1 MIKLKRLKFSNMFS
15 YGENNVIDFTKH
27 QIAQLTGPNGFGKTS
42 LVIILQELLFSKNI
56 KGLKKDEI
64 QNTFTKANSWSGELE
79 FDVDASSYKVSV
91 VRKGDTSKVKLEQD
105 GKDISEHRIPDTYKK
120 IEHIL
125 GIPFKIFSQLTYQ
138 SSKDLLEF
146 LYATDTTRKKFLIE
160 LFNLEQ
166 YLLIG
171 EQFKT
176 KLVAAEREL
185 ALLEGERRNIE
196 TTLSTT
202 VIPERGTAKIV
213 PVVDDTLAEKIRVLK
228 TELTGYLE
236 QCKKIDTNNVRKAEL
251 SRLVFDLTMAE
262 PIEPKEEKAIY
273 RDITNSITRLQT
285 EKASK
290 QNSIKKLDTNDK
302 CYACGQLIDNSKNL
316 ELKTNLEQE
325 IVELDTKLQG
335 ATESLKHYTSIL
347 QAYEILVPKWN
358 INKRAIEKFEELGS
372 LIDKTLPVKHP
383 DYSDIQNQLKTF
395 STALST
401 QETAQKE
408 VLSYNESINN
418 RNIKIQTL
426 EEQNRN
432 FRARQAL
439 LENDI
444 IKLQQKINN
453 LTILKKAFS
462 PSGVVAY
469 KLENVVKEL
478 ETSINRY
485 LSILSDGQ
493 FQFEFQ
499 LTGEKLNIII
509 INNGIEKSI
518 ESLSGGEF
526 GRVQTSV
533 LLAVRNTLG
542 DIGNKQLN
550 LLFLDEITGVL
561 DAAGKEKLF
570 EVLSE
575 EQDTNI
581 MLIAHDY
588 SHPLIS
594 KIEIEKLDNVSYI
607 NAS

>member
-1 MIKLKRLKFSNMFS
+1 MIKLQKLKFSNMFS
-15 YGENNVIDFTKH
+15 YGENNVIDFTKFPV
-27 QIAQLTGPNGFGKTS
+27 AQLTGPNGFGKTS
-42 LVIILQELLFSKNI
+42 LALILYELLFSKNI

-64 QNTFTKANSWSGELE
+64 QNRFSKTNSWSGELT
-79 FDVDASSYKVSV
+79 FSVDEVNYKISV
-91 VRKGDTSKVKLEQD
+91 VRKGDTSKVRFERD

-120 IEHIL
+120 IEQIL
-125 GIPFKIFSQLTYQ
+125 GMPFKIFSQLTYQ

-160 LFNLEQ
+160 LFNMEQ

-171 EQFKT
+171 EQFKA
-176 KLVAAEREL
+176 KLILAEREL
-185 ALLEGERRNIE
+185 ALLEGEKRSIE

-202 VIPERGTAKIV
+202 IIPERGIEKIV
-213 PVVDDTLAEKIRVLK
+213 PEIDNTLAEKIRVLK
-228 TELTGYLE
+228 TELNGYLE
-236 QCKKIDTNNVRKAEL
+236 QCKKIDTNNVRKSEL
-251 SRLVFDLTMAE
+251 SKLVFDLTLPE
-262 PIEPKEEKAIY
+262 PIEPKEEKIAY
-273 RDITNSITRLQT
+273 RDITKLITQLQT
-285 EKASK
+285 EKTSK

-316 ELKTNLEQE
+316 ELKTTLESE
-325 IVELDTKLQG
+325 IKELDLKLG
-335 ATESLKHYTSIL
+335 TSTESLKQYTAIL
-347 QAYEILVPKWN
+347 QAYEQLLPQWQ
-358 INKRAIEKFEELGS
+358 INKRNIEKFEELGS
-372 LIDKTLPVKHP
+372 LIDKSLPIKHP
-383 DYSDIQNQLKTF
+383 DYADIQNALKTY
-395 STALST
+395 TTTLTT
-401 QETAQKE
+401 QELAQKE
-408 VLSYNESINN
+408 VLSYNESIRN

-432 FRARQAL
+432 FKVRQNL
-439 LENDI
+439 LDADI
-444 IKLQQKINN
+444 IKLQKKINN
-453 LTILKKAFS
+453 LTILKKGFS

-478 ETSINRY
+478 EISINNY
-485 LSILSDGQ
+485 LSVLSDGQ

-499 LTGEKLNIII
+499 LIGEKLNIII
-509 INNGIEKSI
+509 INNGIETSI

-533 LLAVRNTLG
+533 LLAVRNTLAS
-542 DIGNKQLN
+542 IGNKQLN

-588 SHPLIS
+588 SHPLIP
-594 KIEIEKLDNVSYI
+594 KIEIEKIDNVSHI
-607 NAS
+607 NAD